1 MIKLSLLVLLA
12 LSSFS
17 ISAQTV
23 ETIINGQRYLCT
35 PQAQDPGGAGRC
47 ADVAYRGPFTRQE
60 ALRLCQGARTDAP
73 AQCALQ
79 AYRGPF
85 TTEQAIALCSGA
97 FTIGPVECALT
108 AYRGPFTITQAL
120 ELCSHPAASAATSQ
134 CALDAYRALTAWKR
148 RYHFVVSKNP
158 MKSLSGFQKAYWKSS
173 SLRRTVRQS
182 SVTNTNNC
190 HFTTIQGK
198 AKLLP
203 CFSLNSPLAAS
214 SSATNASS
222 LMSN

>member
-1 MIKLSLLVLLA
+1 MIKLTLLVLLA

-47 ADVAYRGPFTRQE
+47 ADVAYRGPFTREE

-134 CALDAYRALTAWKR
+134 CALDAYRGPYSVEEAISLCRLRKSNEESERLSKR
-148 RYHFVVSKNP
+148 LVEELIIEANR
-158 MKSLSGFQKAYWKSS
+158 KAV
-173 SLRRTVRQS
+173 L
-182 SVTNTNNC
+182 NNEY
-190 HFTTIQGK
+190 K
-198 AKLLP
+198 
-203 CFSLNSPLAAS
+203 
-214 SSATNASS
+214 
-222 LMSN
+222 

>member
-134 CALDAYRALTAWKR
+134 CALDAYRGPYSVEEAISLCRLQKSNEKSER
-148 RYHFVVSKNP
+148 LS
-158 MKSLSGFQKAYWKSS
+158 KSLLEELIIEANRKAV
-173 SLRRTVRQS
+173 L
-182 SVTNTNNC
+182 
-190 HFTTIQGK
+190 
-198 AKLLP
+198 
-203 CFSLNSPLAAS
+203 
-214 SSATNASS
+214 
-222 LMSN
+222 SNEYK